1 MSLDYLFLR
10 IPSLDIGLRRPQFIQ
25 FPEDEKGFAMDD
37 QAYLGDTG
45 ILIHPVVK
53 KGATSVTVYLAED
66 KVGPFSR
73 LY

>member
-1 MSLDYLFLR
+1 
-10 IPSLDIGLRRPQFIQ
+10 
-25 FPEDEKGFAMDD
+25 MDD

-66 KVGPFSR
+66 KVYPLAR